1 MKNGLAIY
9 AGGNHIFYIAGVLK
23 RLFERGLKFDAVA
36 TYSSG
41 SAILPF
47 LIDGKFEDA
56 PRIFGPY
63 LDLNARNFYP
73 ANLFSG
79 KDVFPQDRIYSGA
92 ISEIVEF
99 GKTAAYPKPL
109 RVIVSELESGAFP
122 DWLVG
127 SCSVVAL
134 ALNNLAQTDTPSV
147 FLTGFKR
154 FFAVEGD
161 VVDVRQC
168 KSKAEIVQVIL
179 GSSTIYPFIHI
190 RRRAGRLM
198 LDGKLSLVSPVAAL
212 QDCDQVLSIHAH
224 HSFLPVRAGLH
235 SIFPLSKVRVGPLN
249 YVGSEGIKAAFAQ
262 GYSEGEVH
270 YARLASSSFF
280 D

>member
-23 RLFERGLKFDAVA
+23 RLFEKGIKFDAVA

-56 PRIFGPY
+56 PGIFGPY
-63 LDLNARNFYP
+63 LDRNERNFYP
-73 ANLFSG
+73 ENLFNG
-79 KDVFPQDRIYSGA
+79 QDVFPQDRIYSGA
-92 ISEIVEF
+92 VTEIVKF
-99 GKTAAYPKPL
+99 DKTAAYPKPL
-109 RVIVSELESGAFP
+109 RVIVSMLESGALP
-122 DWLVG
+122 EWLVG
-127 SCSVVAL
+127 ACSVAAL

-154 FFAVEGD
+154 FFSVEGD
-161 VVDVRQC
+161 IIDVRQC
-168 KSKAEIVQVIL
+168 RSKDEIVQLIL

-190 RRRAGRLM
+190 RKRGGRLM
-198 LDGKLSLVSPVAAL
+198 LDGKLSIVSPVSAL
-212 QDCDQVLSIHAH
+212 HDCDNVLSIHAH
-224 HSFLPVRAGLH
+224 HSFLPVRPGLT
-235 SIFPLSKVRVGPLN
+235 SIFPSSKVKVGPLN
-249 YVGSEGIKAAFAQ
+249 YVGSEGIKTAFAQ
-262 GYSEGEVH
+262 GYSEGELH
-270 YARLASSSFF
+270 YAGLANSPFF

>member
-23 RLFERGLKFDAVA
+23 RLFEKGIKFDAVA

-63 LDLNARNFYP
+63 LDRNARNFYP
-73 ANLFSG
+73 ENLFSRQ
-79 KDVFPQDRIYSGA
+79 DVFPQDQIYSGA
-92 ISEIVEF
+92 VTEIVEF
-99 GKTAAYPKPL
+99 DKTAVYPKPL
-109 RVIVSELESGAFP
+109 RVIVSLVDGGAFP
-122 DWLVG
+122 EWLVG
-127 SCSVVAL
+127 SCAMAAM
-134 ALNNLAQTDTPSV
+134 ALNNLAQSDTPSV
-147 FLTGFKR
+147 FLTSFKR
-154 FFAVEGD
+154 FFAVEGEI
-161 VVDVRQC
+161 VDVRRCQ
-168 KSKAEIVQVIL
+168 SREEVIQVIL

-190 RRRAGRLM
+190 RKRGGRLM
-198 LDGKLSLVSPVAAL
+198 LDGKVSIVSPVSAL
-212 QDCDQVLSIHAH
+212 GDCDNVLSIHAH
-224 HSFLPVRAGLH
+224 HSFLPVRAGLQ
-235 SIFPLSKVRVGPLN
+235 SIFPLTKVKVGPLN
-249 YVGSEGIKAAFAQ
+249 YVGSEGIKTAFAQ

-270 YARLASSSFF
+270 YANLAQSPFF